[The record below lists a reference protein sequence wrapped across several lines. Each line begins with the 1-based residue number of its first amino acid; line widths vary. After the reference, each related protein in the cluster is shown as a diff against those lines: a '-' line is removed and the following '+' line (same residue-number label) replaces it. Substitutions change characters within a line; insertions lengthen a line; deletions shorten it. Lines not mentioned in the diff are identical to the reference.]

1 MENSKVQANTT
12 LSPQDYSKVKR
23 LAQAELLSV
32 SAFIRRS
39 ILKDLDE

>member
-1 MENSKVQANTT
+1 MENNKIQANTT
-12 LSPQDYSKVKR
+12 LKRSDYIKVKR
-23 LAQAELLSV
+23 LAEAQLLSV